1 MLGEDKDKDE
11 TSEKRVEIKCLVPE
25 NKIADVS
32 KNLSL
37 DAEHPTETR
46 VVFFDISSNTLF
58 EHTPRVILRSRY
70 ATDETKADTTV
81 KIRGATLK
89 GADVE
94 CESDR
99 VIGKPPT
106 ESCSL
111 TDKKQPVD
119 EI

>member
-46 VVFFDISSNTLF
+46 VVFF
-58 EHTPRVILRSRY
+58 
-70 ATDETKADTTV
+70 
-81 KIRGATLK
+81 
-89 GADVE
+89 
-94 CESDR
+94 
-99 VIGKPPT
+99 
-106 ESCSL
+106 
-111 TDKKQPVD
+111 
-119 EI
+119 